1 MLCATL
7 GTLSQDPLETNAP
20 SPRLV
25 LHLSTLWFLTRYGTS
40 CRVESREGG
49 CVTRG
54 HTDTF
59 PWHVVTQLVT
69 IYKMCSKVDNQIW
82 EGGISHQRVRGEC
95 LEGRTQHL
103 NTSGF
108 PAWRFLHTGPKNGH
122 YSPTCPGLCPEGRI
136 LQLNSSSSPAWMF
149 STPGHKSKHTG
160 RKNHPAQYQH
170 APEPGLDLTAYQR
183 KISCVECFQNNLGV
197 GGNHVFPYPGRGF

>member
-69 IYKMCSKVDNQIW
+69 IYKMCSKVDNQIS

-108 PAWRFLHTGPKNGH
+108 PAWRFLHTGPKKGH
-122 YSPTCPGLCPEGRI
+122 YSPTCPGSVSRGSDTSAEYIQFSCLDVLHTWTEKQTYRPKEPSRPI
-136 LQLNSSSSPAWMF
+136 PAR
-149 STPGHKSKHTG
+149 T
-160 RKNHPAQYQH
+160 
-170 APEPGLDLTAYQR
+170 
-183 KISCVECFQNNLGV
+183 
-197 GGNHVFPYPGRGF
+197 